1 MTEVTY
7 NDIVLDIPDD
17 EVVAINKQVNDIA
30 QLDAFK
36 SDFTREFKIKR
47 TREMELLFESAANV
61 NSQTEKPYQSLYVNV
76 TFNGL
81 QAVTNGRMAINRSD
95 ELYYYCSIYSGAIN
109 IFELL
114 KEKTINAIDLSDLEH
129 TWSAAVAAAS
139 LDGNLDYQYLACDFS
154 DDGGL
159 VGGVDPLTFQAG
171 TLRPFVR
178 VSRLFND
185 IFEGYNLINDVAADA
200 LFLKMFIPINTLKA
214 PKEAANNFLSQ
225 GYQTLFNIGVLT
237 WGEILFDPAGC
248 VDEYGEN
255 YTAKINGTFYFQ
267 VTGPAL
273 YWYTEISGKVNGV
286 AAGEYLGYTTGGFL
300 AYSYLYKVDL
310 LIGDNFRLYATHGT
324 YFYHAPY
331 LISCYNIEPTTI
343 GLSSVVNPAM
353 YLPAIKQSDFV
364 KSICY
369 FFGLVPDYDE
379 LTNTIRL
386 WNIGKLYTNKP
397 IAMDWSDY
405 LSMDSEDLEYRLDY
419 ARLNWMKWKADKDV
433 GEGNGNS
440 FIALNDQ
447 NASKEKT
454 LYTMPFAYCDEVTHE
469 GETMA
474 RIGWFESILDGTD
487 YKTLEK
493 VTERI
498 VTREVM
504 GVGISIDGSEP
515 TTSYKARV
523 QNLDLSTSVN
533 YNDVIVRM
541 LNKTKSLK
549 LKFNLPITEVVNLD
563 HSVPVFLK
571 QYSEY
576 FFIKKVSN
584 YIEDQ
589 ICTVEL
595 IRL

>member
-1 MTEVTY
+1 MANYYAEVNTSQY
-7 NDIVLDIPDD
+7 TGVPNGTT
-17 EVVAINKQVNDIA
+17 A
-30 QLDAFK
+30 QLLLNGNIVYDPKSIITQSSNIVTAPFDAQ
-36 SDFTREFKIKR
+36 FTFVFDNFYIKWPDR
-47 TREMELLFESAANV
+47 AHR
-61 NSQTEKPYQSLYVNV
+61 LY
-76 TFNGL
+76 
-81 QAVTNGRMAINRSD
+81 
-95 ELYYYCSIYSGAIN
+95 
-109 IFELL
+109 
-114 KEKTINAIDLSDLEH
+114 
-129 TWSAAVAAAS
+129 
-139 LDGNLDYQYLACDFS
+139 
-154 DDGGL
+154 
-159 VGGVDPLTFQAG
+159 LT
-171 TLRPFVR
+171 
-178 VSRLFND
+178 
-185 IFEGYNLINDVAADA
+185 
-200 LFLKMFIPINTLKA
+200 
-214 PKEAANNFLSQ
+214 
-225 GYQTLFNIGVLT
+225 
-237 WGEILFDPAGC
+237 
-248 VDEYGEN
+248 
-255 YTAKINGTFYFQ
+255 
-267 VTGPAL
+267 
-273 YWYTEISGKVNGV
+273 VNGV
-286 AAGEYLGYTTGGFL
+286 EGAADVYR
-300 AYSYLYKVDL
+300 VDL
-310 LIGDNFRLYATHGT
+310 GNYFFQQVLIIDLVYNDVVRFYFENNAIATV
-324 YFYHAPY
+324 
-331 LISCYNIEPTTI
+331 NTI
-343 GLSSVVNPAM
+343 GNNYFRIGNIKYDKISLGSPVIVQNH
-353 YLPAIKQSDFV
+353 LPAIKQSEFV

-379 LTNTIRL
+379 LTNTIRF
-386 WNIGKLYTNKP
+386 WNIGKLITNKP
-397 IAMDWSDY
+397 NARDWSDY
-405 LSMDSEDLEYRLDY
+405 LSMDSEDLEFRLDY

-474 RIGWFESILDGTD
+474 RIGWFESIPDGTD